1 MTNLQNEKNNL
12 ILKTRKTAILYTH
25 THTHT
30 HTHI

>member
-1 MTNLQNEKNNL
+1 MYVFKCEYYN
-12 ILKTRKTAILYTH
+12 IYDMILYTH